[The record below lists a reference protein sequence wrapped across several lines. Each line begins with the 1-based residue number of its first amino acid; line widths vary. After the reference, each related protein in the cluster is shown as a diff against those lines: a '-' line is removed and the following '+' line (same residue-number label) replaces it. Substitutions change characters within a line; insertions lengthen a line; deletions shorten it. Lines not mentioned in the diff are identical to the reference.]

1 MGSVLRRFSSL
12 LVLIALGAVGGLSA
26 VTPAASAAGAQSD
39 SGDAVVVVRGD
50 VDVPRGEVV
59 DGVYVVS
66 GDVRIAGHSTGDV
79 VVLAG
84 DALIGGRIEGDLLIA
99 SGQARLLPRAY
110 VSGDLRY
117 GDERP
122 IVAPGAIVRGDV
134 SKESWGDWSG
144 FLPVIGIVFWLAIG
158 LSAAILGAL
167 LLLIAPR
174 AADVL
179 EERSRERIGPVIAIG
194 IAIAICLPIAAVI
207 AAITLVGLPLAFG
220 ILLALLPLAAVAYVC
235 SAWVLGRR
243 IVKPPRSRILAF
255 LAGLGILRAI
265 ALIPILGG
273 IVGLAATVFGL
284 GLIGAAIG
292 AAREP
297 RQAQP
302 SPPPARS
309 PGS

>member
-1 MGSVLRRFSSL
+1 MRRFSSL
-12 LVLIALGAVGGLSA
+12 LVLIALSA
-26 VTPAASAAGAQSD
+26 LALPIAATAAGAQSD
-39 SGDAVVVVRGD
+39 GGDAVVVIRGD

-66 GDVRIAGHSTGDV
+66 GDVRIAGRSTGDV

-84 DALIGGRIEGDLLIA
+84 DASISGRIEGDLLIA

-110 VSGDLRY
+110 VSGDVSY

-122 IVAPGAIVRGDV
+122 IVAAQAIVRGDV
-134 SKESWGDWSG
+134 SKENWNDWSG
-144 FLPVIGIVFWLAIG
+144 FLPVVGILFWLAIG
-158 LSAAILGAL
+158 ISAAILGAL

-174 AADVL
+174 AADAL
-179 EERSRERIGPVIAIG
+179 DARSRERIGPLIAIG
-194 IAIAICLPIAAVI
+194 VAVAICLPVAAAIAAV
-207 AAITLVGLPLAFG
+207 TLVGIPLALG
-220 ILLALLPLAAVAYVC
+220 ILLALLPLAAVAYVG

-243 IVKPPRSRILAF
+243 IVKPPRGRILAF

-273 IVGLAATVFGL
+273 IVDLAAIVFGL

-302 SPPPARS
+302 PPAPARS

>member
-1 MGSVLRRFSSL
+1 LRRFSSL
-12 LVLIALGAVGGLSA
+12 VVLIALGALA
-26 VTPAASAAGAQSD
+26 LPAAATAAGAQSD
-39 SGDAVVVVRGD
+39 SGDAVVVIRGD
-50 VDVPRGEVV
+50 VNVPRGEVV

-66 GDVRIAGHSTGDV
+66 GDVRIAGRATGDV

-84 DALIGGRIEGDLLIA
+84 DALISGRVEGDLLVA
-99 SGQARLLPRAY
+99 SGQARLLPRAD
-110 VSGDLRY
+110 VSGDIRY

-122 IVAPGAIVRGDV
+122 IVTAQAVVRGDV

-144 FLPVIGIVFWLAIG
+144 FLPVVGILFWLAIG
-158 LSAAILGAL
+158 ISAAILGAL

-174 AADVL
+174 AADAL
-179 EERSRERIGPVIAIG
+179 DARSRERIGPLIAIG
-194 IAIAICLPIAAVI
+194 VAVAICLPVAAVI
-207 AAITLVGLPLAFG
+207 AAVTLVGLPLALG
-220 ILLALLPLAAVAYVC
+220 ILLALLPLAGIAYVC

-243 IVKPPRSRILAF
+243 IVKPPRGRILAF

-273 IVGLAATVFGL
+273 IAGLAAVVFGL

-302 SPPPARS
+302 SPSPAQS